1 MALLD
6 LSALEKAAASLRR
19 GIDRS
24 LAAPEDEELRDAVI
38 QRFEYTMDLS
48 WKLIQRYLRLAGVP
62 ESEFRTKRDLFREAA
77 KMDLVSDPVGWFAYH
92 EARNSTSHIYHAEV
106 AQAVYSKALEFMPDV
121 SDLLNNL
128 KKGMEDD

>member
-1 MALLD
+1 MLD

-62 ESEFRTKRDLFREAA
+62 ESEFRTKRD
-77 KMDLVSDPVGWFAYH
+77 PC
-92 EARNSTSHIYHAEV
+92 
-106 AQAVYSKALEFMPDV
+106 
-121 SDLLNNL
+121 
-128 KKGMEDD
+128 